1 MIKVSVI
8 IPIYGVESFIE
19 RCVRSLL
26 GQTLKSEV
34 EFIFINDATPDKS
47 INILQSV
54 IDQYPERY
62 AQIKII
68 EHKKNLGLP
77 TSRNTGLKVA
87 AGEYIYHCDS
97 DDFLEPDALEEMYQK
112 AKEED
117 ADIVW
122 CDWYLS
128 LERNERY
135 MKQPEYETSL
145 EALKSILS
153 GVMKYNVW
161 NKLIKRNLYIENA
174 ITFPDGYGMGE
185 DMTMIRLFA
194 CANKVS
200 YLPKAFYHYVKSNT
214 SAFSQTYSERHLLE
228 LKHNVQ
234 ETLRYLKSK
243 FGDILSAEYE
253 YFKLDV
259 KYPFLISNDKDKY
272 ERWQTWYPEANSY
285 ILLNRNVSARRRA
298 LQWLAYKKLYSLLL
312 LYYNLVYR
320 FLYKI
325 IFR

>member
-26 GQTLKSEV
+26 EQTLRSGV
-34 EFIFINDATPDKS
+34 EFVFINDATPDRCMD
-47 INILQSV
+47 ILQSV
-54 IDQYPERY
+54 IDQYPERL

-68 EHKKNLGLP
+68 EHKSNQGLP
-77 TSRNTGLKVA
+77 ASRNAGLKVVE
-87 AGEYIYHCDS
+87 GEYIYHCDS
-97 DDFLEPDALEEMYQK
+97 DDFLEPKTLEEMYRK

-128 LERNERY
+128 FGQDERY
-135 MKQPEYETSL
+135 MKQPEYGTSL
-145 EALKSILS
+145 EALRGILS
-153 GVMKYNVW
+153 GGMKYNVW

-174 ITFPDGYGMGE
+174 IVFPDGYGMGE
-185 DMTMIRLFA
+185 DMTIIRLFA

-200 YLPKAFYHYVKSNT
+200 YMPKAFYHYVKLNA

-234 ETLRYLKSK
+234 ETLVYLENK
-243 FGDILSAEYE
+243 FGDALSSEYE

-259 KYPFLISNDKDKY
+259 KYPFLISDDKAKY
-272 ERWQTWYPEANSY
+272 ERWQTWYPESNSY
-285 ILLNRNVSARRRA
+285 ILLNRNVSVRRRV
-298 LQWLAYKKLYSLLL
+298 LQWLADRKIYFLLFL
-312 LYYNLVYR
+312 HYRLVYR
-320 FLYKI
+320 FLYRI
-325 IFR
+325 MFR